1 LRSVKYTTRF
11 SKDLKREGKSPNN
24 KELSSKLQSIIDLL
38 CEDKELPARLQDHA
52 LVGDLIGWRELH
64 VKPDLLLLYRKVG
77 EEWLELLRLG
87 SHSEI
92 FG

>member
-1 LRSVKYTTRF
+1 MRIVRYSTRF

-24 KELSSKLQSIIDLL
+24 KELTSKLQLIIDLL
-38 CEDKELPARLQDHA
+38 CEDQELPIRLQDHA
-52 LVGDLIGWRELH
+52 LIGEFIGWRELH

-77 EEWLELLRLG
+77 QESLDLLRLG
-87 SHSEI
+87 SHYEI

>member
-1 LRSVKYTTRF
+1 MRSVRYTTRF
-11 SKDLKREGKSPNN
+11 SKDLKREGKSPNST
-24 KELSSKLQSIIDLL
+24 EVTSRLQSIIDLL
-38 CEDKELPARLQDHA
+38 CEDQELPTRLHDHA
-52 LVGDLIGWRELH
+52 LIGEFIGWRELH
-64 VKPDLLLLYRKVG
+64 VKPDLLLIYRKVG